1 MVAFVSTLP
10 RALQVRGD
18 ESYFSGLAST
28 RLRLLIPARELARRV
43 PVWLVPLE
51 EFAARPDLSHLGR
64 PLAVVIGKLSSDD
77 VIARE
82 ALLRKL
88 IGAARRVSQDWP
100 LYADLSDDYAALGE
114 AMKEPFLRKYQRLL
128 GAACEFT
135 VPTQA
140 LADAV
145 QRDARLG
152 LHVVEDP
159 YESTTAQPVKTEA
172 GERPRLAWF
181 GRLGE
186 VNRAM
191 CEKELLRL
199 AESAC
204 DRPLALE
211 VVAQPEARQTV
222 EDIGQRLR
230 RVHRDFLL
238 SFTAWSIAA
247 TEAAIS
253 RCDFVWL
260 PQDSRSAW
268 GRVKSHNRL
277 VAAIRGGRLAL
288 ASPIPAYQELAAYAW
303 VGEDLAQG
311 LDWALRNPGEA
322 ASRVAEGQNYVERRF
337 SPEAVGRRW
346 ADVLGVPQ
354 IAAAGRDPVQEN
366 A

>member
-1 MVAFVSTLP
+1 MVAFVAELP
-10 RALQVRGD
+10 KAVQVRRD
-18 ESYFSGLAST
+18 ESYYSGLAST
-28 RLRLLIPARELARRV
+28 RLRLLIPARELARRI

-51 EFAARPDLSHLGR
+51 EFVARPDLPHLGR

-82 ALLRKL
+82 AFLRKL
-88 IGAARRVSQDWP
+88 IRAARRASRDRP
-100 LYADLSDDYAALGE
+100 LFADLSDDYAALGK
-114 AMKEPFLRKYQRLL
+114 AMNKPFLKKYQRLL
-128 GAACEFT
+128 GTACKFT

-145 QRDARLG
+145 RRDARLG

-159 YESTTAQPVKTEA
+159 YESLTAQEVRTGT

-186 VNRAM
+186 TNRSVF
-191 CEKELLRL
+191 EEELLRF
-199 AESAC
+199 AQRAH

-211 VVAQPEARQTV
+211 IVAQSEARETV
-222 EDIGQRLR
+222 ELIAQRLR
-230 RVHRDFLL
+230 RVHPDFLL
-238 SFTAWSIAA
+238 SFTNWSIAA

-253 RCDFVWL
+253 RCDYVWL

-311 LDWALRNPGEA
+311 LEWALGNPREA
-322 ASRVAEGQNYVERRF
+322 ARRVAEGQSCVEERF
-337 SPEAVGRRW
+337 SPEVVGRRW

-354 IAAAGRDPVQEN
+354 AAAAGREP

>member
-1 MVAFVSTLP
+1 MVAFVSALP
-10 RALQVRGD
+10 KALQVRRD
-18 ESYFSGLAST
+18 ETYYSGLAST
-28 RLRLLIPARELARRV
+28 RLRLLIPACELSRRV

-51 EFAARPDLSHLGR
+51 EFVARPDLSHLGR
-64 PLAVVIGKLSSDD
+64 SLAVVIGKLSSDD

-82 ALLRKL
+82 TLLRKL
-88 IGAARRVSQDWP
+88 IGAARRVSQECP
-100 LYADLSDDYAALGE
+100 LYADLSDDYAALGKATE
-114 AMKEPFLRKYQRLL
+114 RPFLKEYQRLL
-128 GAACEFT
+128 GAVCEFT
-135 VPTQA
+135 VPTRA

-145 QRDARLG
+145 RRDARLG
-152 LHVVEDP
+152 LHVIEDP
-159 YESTTAQPVKTEA
+159 YESATAQPVKTGA

-191 CEKELLRL
+191 CEDELLQLGER
-199 AESAC
+199 AR
-204 DRPLALE
+204 DTPLALE
-211 VVAQPEARQTV
+211 IVAQLEARQTV
-222 EDIGQRLR
+222 EAMAQQLR
-230 RVHRDFLL
+230 RVHPDFLL
-238 SFTAWSIAA
+238 SFTAWSVAA

-253 RCDFVWL
+253 RCDYVWL
-260 PQDSRSAW
+260 PQDHRSAW

-311 LDWALRNPGEA
+311 LDWALGNPREA
-322 ASRVAEGQNYVERRF
+322 ARRVAEGQSYVEARF

-346 ADVLGVPQ
+346 ADVLGVPR
-354 IAAAGRDPVQEN
+354 IAAAGFEP

>member
-1 MVAFVSTLP
+1 MVAFVAELP
-10 RALQVRGD
+10 KALRVRCD
-18 ESYFSGLAST
+18 ETYYSGLAST
-28 RLRLLIPARELARRV
+28 RLRLLIPARELARRI

-51 EFAARPDLSHLGR
+51 EFVARPDLSHLGR
-64 PLAVVIGKLSSDD
+64 PLAVVIGKLSSDE

-82 ALLRKL
+82 PLLRKL

-100 LYADLSDDYAALGE
+100 LYADLSDDYAALGK
-114 AMKEPFLRKYQRLL
+114 AMKEPFLKQYQRLL
-128 GAACEFT
+128 GTACEFT
-135 VPTQA
+135 VPTRA

-145 QRDARLG
+145 RRDARLG

-159 YESTTAQPVKTEA
+159 YESTSAQPAKTGT

-186 VNRAM
+186 VNRAI
-191 CEKELLRL
+191 CEKELLWL
-199 AESAC
+199 AERAR

-211 VVAQPEARQTV
+211 IVAQPEARQTV
-222 EDIGQRLR
+222 EVIAQQLR
-230 RVHRDFLL
+230 RVHRDFQL

-253 RCDFVWL
+253 RCDYVWL
-260 PQDSRSAW
+260 PQDFRSAW

-311 LDWALRNPGEA
+311 LDWALGNPREA
-322 ASRVAEGQNYVERRF
+322 AHRVAEGQRYVEGRF

-346 ADVLGVPQ
+346 ADVLRVPQ
-354 IAAAGRDPVQEN
+354 MAAAGREP